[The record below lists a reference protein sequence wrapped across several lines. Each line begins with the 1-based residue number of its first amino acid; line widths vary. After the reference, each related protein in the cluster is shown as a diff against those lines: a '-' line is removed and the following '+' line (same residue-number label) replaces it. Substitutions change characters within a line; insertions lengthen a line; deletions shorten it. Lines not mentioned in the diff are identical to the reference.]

1 MMMYQTL
8 RQCGVVGC
16 AQRETSLAESQQ
28 EIHCGGVGGEKGR
41 TQAEGKRWFVPSSLA
56 AINFIDLN
64 NGSTDKNCL

>member
-41 TQAEGKRWFVPSSLA
+41 TQAEGKRWFVPNSLDA
-56 AINFIDLN
+56 LI
-64 NGSTDKNCL
+64 